1 MQRRALH
8 AAIAVAVGI
17 AHAALVVGVAIRLGY
32 GVGPT
37 LAAPLESAV
46 RYGGLI
52 ALGAVPIWLA
62 LEDRLVVPVLVVG
75 LLAGLALYWELTPP
89 APTFQDVAEIEPA
102 IDEPTGHTVVS
113 DGLYLTRYVSAWY
126 AWLVGTAVVGFWE
139 HVVRTRSTW
148 LPDPAWD
155 VPVPTDRRTAGVL
168 AVSVGIVH
176 AFASVRFATGWGMT
190 DSAATITWAAIGGV
204 VVLAVPV
211 YLLVRHELSLP
222 TAVTIGLFVNS
233 VHSQQHVSGPGDPYV
248 LYVGMWVVV
257 LGIALFVGALE
268 YGVGR
273 LWTRRS
279 GGSSATT

>member
-1 MQRRALH
+1 
-8 AAIAVAVGI
+8 
-17 AHAALVVGVAIRLGY
+17 
-32 GVGPT
+32 
-37 LAAPLESAV
+37 
-46 RYGGLI
+46 
-52 ALGAVPIWLA
+52 
-62 LEDRLVVPVLVVG
+62 
-75 LLAGLALYWELTPP
+75 
-89 APTFQDVAEIEPA
+89 
-102 IDEPTGHTVVS
+102 
-113 DGLYLTRYVSAWY
+113 
-126 AWLVGTAVVGFWE
+126 
-139 HVVRTRSTW
+139 
-148 LPDPAWD
+148 
-155 VPVPTDRRTAGVL
+155 
-168 AVSVGIVH
+168 
-176 AFASVRFATGWGMT
+176 MT